1 MLTLT
6 ILSVIS
12 PIRIFLCYKKCMALK
27 LSFIS
32 GKLWKMLI
40 SSFLIITSN
49 ISKNVCKKFHAFGRK
64 CAICQNFDTI
74 PAKYLHKFA
83 IIFQHFFIIWYLY
96 WSFLLT
102 IAYRYA
108 FQVDNTWIFYSE
120 WILGIAFTI
129 KMLYIYGSNYY
140 NSTALVNVNSI
151 MFFKIFFILIY
162 LFYVS
167 VYTKV
172 YVNKIRTY
180 YTNVLLPNFAL
191 NL

>member
-1 MLTLT
+1 MEN
-6 ILSVIS
+6 V
-12 PIRIFLCYKKCMALK
+12 
-27 LSFIS
+27 
-32 GKLWKMLI
+32 
-40 SSFLIITSN
+40 N
-49 ISKNVCKKFHAFGRK
+49 SKNVCKKFHAFGRK
-64 CAICQNFDTI
+64 FAICQNFDTI

-83 IIFQHFFIIWYLY
+83 IIFQHVFIIWYLY

-120 WILGIAFTI
+120 WILGIAFTT

-140 NSTALVNVNSI
+140 NSTTLVNVNSI